1 MPAVLESTARRT
13 RIARPPCTARYAGDA
28 THAPVSAEA
37 AVAVSRATPSPT
49 PDRNGHDTGYRMR
62 MRSSHVDASSG
73 GTVNS
78 TTRGA
83 WKYFVSTE

>member
-1 MPAVLESTARRT
+1 M
-13 RIARPPCTARYAGDA
+13 
-28 THAPVSAEA
+28 SAEA